1 MNTNFSFVI
10 KVFLYILI
18 TYCTIGLCI
27 MCQIRGQMNIPKL
40 DGKLLREIAAPA
52 EFLARDVAK

>member
-1 MNTNFSFVI
+1 
-10 KVFLYILI
+10 
-18 TYCTIGLCI
+18 